1 MTTDSLRFLRDDV
14 RQMSPYNVLSSV
26 KGIALQRNEAPL
38 ELPET
43 LRDEIVDRVRRLA
56 WRRYPD
62 LAQTSLRESAREA
75 LDLPVGMDV
84 AFGNGSNELIQAVVA
99 ACIDVGSTAV
109 IPQPTFSMYERM
121 MRLAHGTPVLI
132 PPRPDLGFD
141 AAEILKA
148 ARVHSARIVFLC
160 RPNNPTGGSM
170 DLADVDWL
178 ATQLEALL
186 VIDEAYVEFAHDD
199 ALPLAERYSNV
210 LLLRTFSKAL
220 CSAGLRIGYA
230 IGHTALIEQI
240 LKTLTPYNLGVMA
253 TETIRVALAHRS
265 ELVPNHA
272 AIVTE
277 RQRLVA
283 ELKAC
288 EGTTILPSRTNFVCL
303 RSARSGAEL
312 TACLASRGIYVRDLS
327 AYPGLQDAI
336 RITVSTVEEDDQ
348 LIEAIRTE
356 LEKT

>member
-1 MTTDSLRFLRDDV
+1 MTIDSLRFLRADV

-26 KGIALQRNEAPL
+26 KGISLQRNEAPL

-62 LAQTSLRESAREA
+62 LAQTSLRESARET
-75 LDLPVGMDV
+75 LDLPAGMDV
-84 AFGNGSNELIQAVVA
+84 AFGNGSNELIQAVVT
-99 ACIDVGSTAV
+99 ACIDVGSSAV
-109 IPQPTFSMYERM
+109 VPQPTFSMYERM
-121 MRLAHGTPVLI
+121 MRLAHGTPVML
-132 PPRPDLGFD
+132 PPRTDLGFD
-141 AAEILKA
+141 ATEILDA
-148 ARVHSARIVFLC
+148 AQVHSARIVFLC
-160 RPNNPTGGSM
+160 RPNNPTGRSM

-178 ATQLEALL
+178 AARMDALL
-186 VIDEAYVEFAHDD
+186 VIDEAYVEFADDD

-230 IGHTALIEQI
+230 IGHTALIDQI

-253 TETIRVALAHRS
+253 TETIRVTLAHRE
-265 ELVPNHA
+265 ELIPSYA
-272 AIVTE
+272 AIINE

-283 ELKAC
+283 ELRTC
-288 EGTTILPSRTNFVCL
+288 EGATVLPSRTNFVCL
-303 RSARSGAEL
+303 RSPRSGAEL
-312 TACLASRGIYVRDLS
+312 TACLAARGIYVRDLS
-327 AYPGLQDAI
+327 EYPGLQDAI
-336 RITVSTVEEDDQ
+336 RITVGTVEENDQ

-356 LEKT
+356 LEEK